1 MNQIALIYVAM
12 IFLFVSAVDADAKR
26 FRFFAAPGFS
36 RGETIDRIYDLPNQT
51 TFVVE
56 GKFFDLGYLNSSSG
70 DAYVLY
76 NGDQYVELDEV
87 GLKGISSM
95 LGFDPTVEDRKKRA
109 AASEAAEPIGRLIG
123 GFVLLVGLFV
133 LPCAGVFPGTIGRVA
148 ETLVSSGKISRRSSN
163 YRNPFRRPYVSNV
176 RQLPRIIRPLS
187 MRLHRRPE
195 DQRPRQIARGW
206 QSGRSDAGMPDAV

>member
-1 MNQIALIYVAM
+1 MNQIALVYVAM
-12 IFLFVSAVDADAKR
+12 IFLFASAVDADAKR
-26 FRFFAAPGFS
+26 FRFFAVPGFS
-36 RGETIDRIYDLPNQT
+36 RGETIDRVYDLPNQT

-76 NGDQYVELDEV
+76 NGDQYVKLDEV

-133 LPCAGVFPGTIGRVA
+133 LLRRGIRWYYR
-148 ETLVSSGKISRRSSN
+148 SGSRNARLE
-163 YRNPFRRPYVSNV
+163 REDIEAVVELPEPRP
-176 RQLPRIIRPLS
+176 PIIRQQRAPVTQDYTPALNEVAPPT
-187 MRLHRRPE
+187 RRPE
-195 DQRPRQIARGW
+195 AAPNR
-206 QSGRSDAGMPDAV
+206 AGMAVRPFGRRNA

>member
-76 NGDQYVELDEV
+76 NGDQ
-87 GLKGISSM
+87 
-95 LGFDPTVEDRKKRA
+95 
-109 AASEAAEPIGRLIG
+109 
-123 GFVLLVGLFV
+123 
-133 LPCAGVFPGTIGRVA
+133 
-148 ETLVSSGKISRRSSN
+148 
-163 YRNPFRRPYVSNV
+163 
-176 RQLPRIIRPLS
+176 
-187 MRLHRRPE
+187 
-195 DQRPRQIARGW
+195 
-206 QSGRSDAGMPDAV
+206 